1 MTSIS
6 KRRYA
11 LLALWVIGASALGIY
26 LVRHFSPP
34 PPKDTPATEALTQ
47 QCGPKDLSA
56 EEEQKLSA
64 AWIANPK
71 EVSEEAKRAVSRV
84 VRALPERVAAVFR
97 SPAGSVDKV
106 SIKITLDQGKWP
118 YVCTEE
124 VRSSSRFAITCL
136 KNISGIGRVL
146 VLGRSSLVSADGRQR
161 QLSDQELVDQ
171 SLLPALFWL
180 SFERLGNLHDE
191 KPTLPDSVVSK
202 SNVMSRIKQYVVDG
216 YKFSPEEEAFYMRE
230 FGGSGT
236 KTPAFVSRT
245 VALTS
250 SQIYCDAESYERL
263 NKNQSEAMKRY
274 MSAFGC
280 SLGRAWYMDEWD
292 FAGIC
297 PALASNGGGSNP

>member
-6 KRRYA
+6 KRRYT

-34 PPKDTPATEALTQ
+34 LPKDTPAPEALTH

-56 EEEQKLSA
+56 EEEQKLAA

-71 EVSEEAKRAVSRV
+71 EVSDEAKRAVVRV
-84 VRALPERVAAVFR
+84 VRTLPERVISALR
-97 SPAGSVDKV
+97 SPTGAVDKV

-136 KNISGIGRVL
+136 KNISGVGRVL

-180 SFERLGNLHDE
+180 SFERLGSLRDE
-191 KPTLPDSVVSK
+191 KPVLPEPVVSK

-216 YKFSPEEEAFYMRE
+216 YKFSPEEETFYMRE

-236 KTPAFVSRT
+236 KTPAFVNRT
-245 VALTS
+245 VALTG

-263 NKNQSEAMKRY
+263 NKNQPEAVKRY

-280 SLGRAWYMDEWD
+280 SLGRAWYMDEGD
-292 FAGIC
+292 FSGIC
-297 PALASNGGGSNP
+297 PTLAASGGGLTP